1 MSILAPP
8 YLNSPI
14 ENNHIDAPTICRRL
28 EIRDVSPIL
37 IRRSAYN
44 QAYMSDSKYKSIS
57 NLDLDL
63 DLDFDLDLELGVSPP
78 RPLKTPSNLSHSRIK
93 TKRWFN
99 IYNYVYNYIYK

>member
-44 QAYMSDSKYKSIS
+44 QAYMSDSKYKSIC
-57 NLDLDL
+57 NFDLDL
-63 DLDFDLDLELGVSPP
+63 NLELDLELGVSPP